1 MFGLLIF
8 WCAVAGLVG
17 LMADKRGRSGFG
29 WTLIAAALTPMVA
42 VALLYLLPDKSDDWT
57 ATIEITVVEMTGGSD
72 E

>member
-1 MFGLLIF
+1 
-8 WCAVAGLVG
+8 
-17 LMADKRGRSGFG
+17 MADKRGRSGFG